1 MKKLIKTI
9 SLMIALLLV
18 VNLLFTLA
26 SCDASDL
33 DESEAEEP
41 TTEIKTDPP
50 SENEKGK
57 LTEEMRNEIKRAY
70 FEKTYIEKSKEFY
83 NSPDQITLICYGVF
97 DNAYCVILTRPGV
110 EYMTVITEE
119 TVGEYTFMFSSSNTM
134 KVYCEGDFYGLTKA
148 YENGILDDAEIEELY
163 NYYTEIKWGKIEQD
177 DDPTMELKIERKIQY
192 LFLENTYGEAYK
204 EYGYMPMDVP
214 IECYGIFDDAYCVIL
229 WDKTGGRMGTVTEVT
244 VAGYKFVY
252 GTPDVIQV
260 YFNEALYDLTT
271 AYENGILNESEIA
284 ELYANYNEKHL
295 KNKVPSALAEE
306 IKQEIQIAR
315 LIEAHG
321 EDYAEKGQTLSDVY
335 IECYGIFD
343 SAYCVL
349 LRTANITVL
358 PVGKTLT
365 VCGYDFEFGLAQEV
379 MRVYYNGEL
388 CDLDEAYENGILDD
402 DEVAELYDYYQ
413 KSNWYK

>member
-1 MKKLIKTI
+1 MKKSIKPI
-9 SLMIALLLV
+9 SLIIAALLIT
-18 VNLLFTLA
+18 LLFSTLL
-26 SCDASDL
+26 SCNKNDADNTA
-33 DESEAEEP
+33 DDTTNNTAPEP
-41 TTEIKTDPP
+41 VTDPLP
-50 SENEKGK
+50 VTPDSLNDELLKIPEDAK
-57 LTEEMRNEIKRAY
+57 REIQLA
-70 FEKTYIEKSKEFY
+70 FLE
-83 NSPDQITLICYGVF
+83 
-97 DNAYCVILTRPGV
+97 
-110 EYMTVITEE
+110 
-119 TVGEYTFMFSSSNTM
+119 
-134 KVYCEGDFYGLTKA
+134 KVYG
-148 YENGILDDAEIEELY
+148 EE
-163 NYYTEIKWGKIEQD
+163 
-177 DDPTMELKIERKIQY
+177 
-192 LFLENTYGEAYK
+192 YK
-204 EYGYMPMDVP
+204 KDSYMPEDVP

-244 VAGYKFVY
+244 VAGYRFVY
-252 GTPDVIQV
+252 GTPDIIQV

-271 AYENGILNESEIA
+271 AYENGILDETEIA
-284 ELYANYNEKHL
+284 ELYTNYNEKHL
-295 KNKVPSALAEE
+295 KNKAPSTLTEE

-335 IECYGIFD
+335 LECYGIFD